1 MKLVSA
7 VRRSLRGLDLA
18 GADKG
23 TAELALTYARQID
36 DGHDVKVF
44 GPLLLAVLESLLM
57 TPRARSAVLRGV
69 ARDGGTPGPLD
80 ELRARRPAGVDDAET
95 VDPAPA

>member
-18 GADKG
+18 EADKG
-23 TAELALTYARQID
+23 AAELALTYARQVD

-57 TPRARSAVLRGV
+57 TPRARSTVLRGV
-69 ARDGGTPGPLD
+69 ARDGDTASPLD
-80 ELRARRPAGVDDAET
+80 QLRARRAARGDDAET
-95 VDPAPA
+95 VDSAPP

>member
-7 VRRSLRGLDLA
+7 VRRSLRGLELA
-18 GADKG
+18 DADKG
-23 TAELALTYARQID
+23 AAELALTYAKQID

-44 GPLLLAVLESLLM
+44 GPLLLAVLDSLLM

-69 ARDGGTPGPLD
+69 ARDGDTPSPLD
-80 ELRARRPAGVDDAET
+80 QLRARRAARVDDPET
-95 VDPAPA
+95 VDPGPP

>member
-1 MKLVSA
+1 VKLVSA
-7 VRRSLRGLDLA
+7 VRRSLHGLDLA
-18 GADKG
+18 AADKG
-23 TAELALTYARQID
+23 AAELALNYAKQID

-69 ARDGGTPGPLD
+69 ARDDNAPTPLD
-80 ELRARRPAGVDDAET
+80 QLRARRPARVDDAAA
-95 VDPAPA
+95 VDPAPS